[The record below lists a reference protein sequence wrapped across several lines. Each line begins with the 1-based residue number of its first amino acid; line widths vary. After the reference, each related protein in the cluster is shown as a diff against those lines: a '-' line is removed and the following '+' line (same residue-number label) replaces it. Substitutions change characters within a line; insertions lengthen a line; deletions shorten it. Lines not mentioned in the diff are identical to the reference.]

1 MMKSSSSNELVK
13 PVNVCCIPSS
23 SSETV
28 GAAVGATNDQGD
40 GDDHGACS
48 CFSFSMHHPTPT
60 LYHHHSIANPTESIC
75 SMAVQSGPHG
85 RYAIA
90 SRQIPAG
97 AIIVQCLPLAH
108 SILMPPGASLVEEDT
123 SEEDEGKRRR
133 CARCFFQD
141 GDEDISGL
149 RKKKFGRCSKCR
161 VVYYCSRSCQVGA
174 MYVLL
179 YAFVILSSSVA
190 LT

>member
-1 MMKSSSSNELVK
+1 M
-13 PVNVCCIPSS
+13 
-23 SSETV
+23 
-28 GAAVGATNDQGD
+28 GAAVGAINDRD
-40 GDDHGACS
+40 HDHDHGACN
-48 CFSFSMHHPTPT
+48 CFSFSMHHPT
-60 LYHHHSIANPTESIC
+60 LRHRHSIANPSENIY

-85 RYAIA
+85 RHAIA

-123 SEEDEGKRRR
+123 IEEDEGKRRR